1 MIVEQDDAHTT
12 GQFTVI
18 SANVTLTLEIT
29 RVSSVKKP
37 MPTVVPAVTFASSS
51 AELADTHVSGMS
63 RDGSELDRLENDSE
77 LLEPDEE
84 VEGLESSDDSVS
96 S

>member
-18 SANVTLTLEIT
+18 SANATLTLEIT
-29 RVSSVKKP
+29 RASSVKKP

-51 AELADTHVSGMS
+51 AELAPSGMS